1 MATSSGL
8 EKCLTVGLDVFLDA
22 QPGQNNAPRYPGR
35 IRGWE
40 EGQYI
45 LFGLNRGAR
54 LPVVR
59 RGSECVVR
67 FMHEGEVW
75 GFTAAVGEALTQSEY
90 PLIQLHWPSKVARIQ
105 VRKHERAPIHI
116 PCTLHVGEESEDC
129 FINDISSGGCSVV
142 ATRNLSVSD
151 TMHLSFRMPD
161 GGVVSRRPVIIR
173 NRREESSGTFAYGCQ
188 FQEEKEEDRGIELFV
203 KRKIAMDRG
212 EAAPHPQLLVLSRN
226 DEDIQAAQH
235 GLLESPYQ
243 AVMATGILDLGYRLK
258 TCNTVGILVSFEQ
271 KELSAIEIIPLISAS
286 QEMEGLPLF
295 LYGGGKE
302 LHAQATEA
310 GAALCLDSLEQI
322 QDVLPHLPALPE
334 PPPPEEEEV
343 AEAAPEHTATDSAG
357 GAAAPET
364 EEEEAPMSMESPSDE
379 LELGGDDDD
388 DDDDGDEIDLG

>member
-22 QPGQNNAPRYPGR
+22 QPGENNAPRYPGR
-35 IRGWE
+35 IRGWD

-59 RGSECVVR
+59 RNAECVVR

-75 GFTAAVGEALTQSEY
+75 GFTAAVGDAITQTEF

-129 FINDISSGGCSVV
+129 YINDISSGGCSLV
-142 ATRNLSVSD
+142 ATRNLAVSD

-161 GGVVSRRPVIIR
+161 GGLVSRRPVIIR
-173 NRREESSGTFAYGCQ
+173 NRREEPPSTFTYGCQ

-212 EAAPHPQLLVLSRN
+212 EAAPHPQLLVLSSN
-226 DEDIQAAQH
+226 DEEVQVAQH
-235 GLLESPYQ
+235 GLKDSPYQ
-243 AVMATGILDLGYRLK
+243 AVAATGILDLGYRIK

-271 KELSAIEIIPLISAS
+271 KELSAIEIIPLIKAT
-286 QEMEGLPLF
+286 QEMEEVPLF
-295 LYGGGKE
+295 LYGGGTD
-302 LHAQATEA
+302 LHAQAKGA
-310 GAALCLDSLEQI
+310 GAALCLNSLEQI
-322 QDVLPHLPALPE
+322 QDVLPHLPKLPE

-343 AEAAPEHTATDSAG
+343 AEPESVDTTPATADGAVAPAS
-357 GAAAPET
+357 
-364 EEEEAPMSMESPSDE
+364 EEEEEPVSLESPSEE
-379 LELGGDDDD
+379 LALDGDDD